1 MSTMSILSAKVNNNH
16 YYLCSR
22 GKSKMDF
29 AKKPVSESYE
39 VLSTKSNTLVV
50 LIMATTLLEYSLSM
64 F

>member
-1 MSTMSILSAKVNNNH
+1 
-16 YYLCSR
+16 
-22 GKSKMDF
+22 MDF
-29 AKKPVSESYE
+29 AKKQVSESYE